1 MAYPEPTSPG
11 GMSSRRLT
19 NRNTNRYSVTALFS
33 MAAEQDV
40 EVEDELARAQ
50 KRLRDLKGKISAQSK
65 KNFVLERDVRYLD
78 SRIALLIQNRMA
90 ADEQREVERTLEDVD
105 PTEGHYPDDR
115 KLQQYSNLFFLLQ
128 SEPRHIAALCRLVS
142 LSEIDTLLQ
151 TVMFTLYGN
160 QYESREEHL
169 LLTMFQSVLSAQF
182 ETATDFGSLLR
193 ANTPVSRMM
202 TTYTRRGP
210 GQTYLKSVLAER
222 INSLIEH
229 KDLNLEINPVK
240 VYEQLV
246 NQIEEETG
254 QLPPNLPRGVPPEV
268 AAENPDVQAF
278 IAPRLTMLMEIA
290 NSFLLTII
298 DSMESVPYGIRWI
311 CKQIRSLTRR
321 KYPDATDYAIC
332 SLIGGFFFLRF
343 INPAIVTPQAYMLV
357 DGVPAKH
364 PRRTLTLIAKMLQN
378 LANKPSY
385 AKEAYMITL
394 NPFVENNKAR
404 INQFLN
410 NLCEVGDF
418 YDTLEMDQYMA
429 LSKKDLVIHI
439 SLNELYNT
447 HSLILQHIE
456 TLSPNDKQHLRILT
470 DELGAA
476 PAQVPRKENRS
487 IELNLYSRWETPVQD
502 IQSALMDSVSS
513 SDMLYMET
521 KSIFV
526 QLIRSIP
533 HAAEKRPY
541 NLAAIAERAATTKDP
556 TLVRK
561 GIKVKEMLR
570 ELEELKI
577 IEHSDG
583 FKLMQDEVAAELVHL
598 GNLREKVVLE
608 TKSLDAVYKTI
619 CDHNNYLRSQLE
631 QYKAYLQNVRMNA
644 SKDKGSTTGVGV
656 VSVGGK
662 EKKPTKAV
670 VLGPYR
676 FTHAQLEKEGI
687 IVESNVPDN
696 RRPNIYFNI
705 TSPTPGTFII
715 ALHYKGREK
724 AILEMD
730 LKIDDLLEKQKDNK
744 HLLDLEY
751 VQLNVP
757 KVLGLLKK
765 VFAKRGSHAQFF
777 LSFPSPGDLHVM
789 VAFVVFILSFL
800 YTATLA
806 RRLATPLPS
815 VSLPLQLLPRA
826 IQPVNNVSTYSGI
839 TPLSPSSGIYYAVA
853 EIGGLY
859 FRLALDTGSSD
870 LCYPL
875 QRQSPTFKSVNNNQT
890 LFSAAYADKTAVR
903 GFVATETV
911 RLAPNITVQSQALAI
926 ATDCNL
932 TLSDQVS
939 GILGLGFPRL
949 SGISVSN
956 STPFFPTL
964 AQQGVLEYPLFGL
977 SLAGSENGSLS
988 LGAIDSH
995 IVTNVSR
1002 IGWNPV
1008 VEFSPLG
1015 TESNTS
1021 SYLHWAI
1028 PMGQFAINTTR
1039 LTPIPTYPK
1048 NTGNTSLAL
1057 FDVGASGIFGPYQD
1071 VSRIF
1076 ASIDGSRLVN
1086 EGLWAVPCDTT
1097 VPLIFTFGSQ
1107 EYRMDPTD
1115 YLIGP
1120 ASGNPEICLSWPM
1133 AARPSGD
1140 GIDWQ
1145 FGTPFMRTVYSI
1157 FSYGINTKE
1166 SPHIGLYPLKNPNEH
1181 LTAANVSAY
1190 LSSMSLA
1197 VPTTLPNS
1205 LIPTPSISTPGYGFN
1220 ASVAAPTGGVVSSAL
1235 ATSTYSAIFGER
1247 KSAIVTSL
1255 PMVSLVPTLSPVITT
1270 DAHGSVT
1277 TSTSTVRPS
1286 FILGLPNQ
1294 SGARDLHATAV
1305 SHIVSILLL
1314 AGLLAL

>member
-105 PTEGHYPDDR
+105 PTEGHFPDDR

-128 SEPRHIAALCRLVS
+128 SEPRHIAALCRPL
-142 LSEIDTLLQ
+142 
-151 TVMFTLYGN
+151 MFTLYGN

-298 DSMESVPYGIRWI
+298 DSLESVPYGIRWI

-470 DELGAA
+470 DELGGA
-476 PAQVPRKENRS
+476 PTQVPRKENRS

-541 NLAAIAERAATTKDP
+541 NLAAIAERAATTKDA

-577 IEHSDG
+577 VDHSDG
-583 FKLMQDEVAAELVHL
+583 YKLMQEEVSTELVHL

-608 TKSLDAVYKTI
+608 TKSLEAVYKTI

-631 QYKAYLQNVRMNA
+631 QYKAYLQNVRLTA
-644 SKDKGSTTGVGV
+644 SKDKN
-656 VSVGGK
+656 VGGK

-730 LKIDDLLEKQKDNK
+730 LKIDDLLGKDNK

-765 VFAKRGSHAQFF
+765 VFAKR
-777 LSFPSPGDLHVM
+777 
-789 VAFVVFILSFL
+789 
-800 YTATLA
+800 
-806 RRLATPLPS
+806 
-815 VSLPLQLLPRA
+815 
-826 IQPVNNVSTYSGI
+826 
-839 TPLSPSSGIYYAVA
+839 
-853 EIGGLY
+853 
-859 FRLALDTGSSD
+859 
-870 LCYPL
+870 
-875 QRQSPTFKSVNNNQT
+875 
-890 LFSAAYADKTAVR
+890 
-903 GFVATETV
+903 
-911 RLAPNITVQSQALAI
+911 
-926 ATDCNL
+926 
-932 TLSDQVS
+932 
-939 GILGLGFPRL
+939 
-949 SGISVSN
+949 
-956 STPFFPTL
+956 
-964 AQQGVLEYPLFGL
+964 
-977 SLAGSENGSLS
+977 
-988 LGAIDSH
+988 
-995 IVTNVSR
+995 
-1002 IGWNPV
+1002 
-1008 VEFSPLG
+1008 
-1015 TESNTS
+1015 
-1021 SYLHWAI
+1021 
-1028 PMGQFAINTTR
+1028 
-1039 LTPIPTYPK
+1039 
-1048 NTGNTSLAL
+1048 
-1057 FDVGASGIFGPYQD
+1057 
-1071 VSRIF
+1071 
-1076 ASIDGSRLVN
+1076 
-1086 EGLWAVPCDTT
+1086 
-1097 VPLIFTFGSQ
+1097 
-1107 EYRMDPTD
+1107 
-1115 YLIGP
+1115 
-1120 ASGNPEICLSWPM
+1120 
-1133 AARPSGD
+1133 
-1140 GIDWQ
+1140 
-1145 FGTPFMRTVYSI
+1145 
-1157 FSYGINTKE
+1157 
-1166 SPHIGLYPLKNPNEH
+1166 
-1181 LTAANVSAY
+1181 
-1190 LSSMSLA
+1190 
-1197 VPTTLPNS
+1197 
-1205 LIPTPSISTPGYGFN
+1205 
-1220 ASVAAPTGGVVSSAL
+1220 
-1235 ATSTYSAIFGER
+1235 
-1247 KSAIVTSL
+1247 
-1255 PMVSLVPTLSPVITT
+1255 
-1270 DAHGSVT
+1270 
-1277 TSTSTVRPS
+1277 
-1286 FILGLPNQ
+1286 
-1294 SGARDLHATAV
+1294 
-1305 SHIVSILLL
+1305 
-1314 AGLLAL
+1314 

>member
-1 MAYPEPTSPG
+1 MAYPDPPTSPG
-11 GMSSRRLT
+11 GMSTRRLT

-115 KLQQYSNLFFLLQ
+115 KIQQYSNLFFLLQ

-182 ETATDFGSLLR
+182 ETATEFGSLLR

-210 GQTYLKSVLAER
+210 GQSYLKSVLAER

-254 QLPPNLPRGVPPEV
+254 QLPPNLPRGVAPEV

-321 KYPDATDYAIC
+321 KYPEATDYAIC

-357 DGVPAKH
+357 EGVPAKH

-385 AKEAYMITL
+385 SKEAYMMTL

-418 YDTLEMDQYMA
+418 YETLEVWTNTWRCP
-429 LSKKDLVIHI
+429 KKDLMIHI

-470 DELGAA
+470 DELGPA

-487 IELNLYSRWETPVQD
+487 LELSLYSRWETPVQD

-541 NLAAIAERAATTKDP
+541 NLSAIAERAATTKDAI
-556 TLVRK
+556 LVRK

-570 ELEELKI
+570 ELEEQKVV
-577 IEHSDG
+577 EAADG
-583 FKLMQDEVAAELVHL
+583 YKLMQEEVAAELVHL
-598 GNLREKVVLE
+598 GNLREKVVAE
-608 TKSLDAVYKTI
+608 TKSLEAVYKTI
-619 CDHNNYLRSQLE
+619 CDHNNYMRSQLE
-631 QYKAYLQNVRMNA
+631 QYKAYLQNVRLTA
-644 SKDKGSTTGVGV
+644 TKDKGSTTGVGV
-656 VSVGGK
+656 VTVGGK

-696 RRPNIYFNI
+696 RA
-705 TSPTPGTFII
+705 G
-715 ALHYKGREK
+715 EK

-765 VFAKRGSHAQFF
+765 VFAKR
-777 LSFPSPGDLHVM
+777 
-789 VAFVVFILSFL
+789 
-800 YTATLA
+800 
-806 RRLATPLPS
+806 
-815 VSLPLQLLPRA
+815 
-826 IQPVNNVSTYSGI
+826 
-839 TPLSPSSGIYYAVA
+839 
-853 EIGGLY
+853 
-859 FRLALDTGSSD
+859 
-870 LCYPL
+870 
-875 QRQSPTFKSVNNNQT
+875 
-890 LFSAAYADKTAVR
+890 
-903 GFVATETV
+903 
-911 RLAPNITVQSQALAI
+911 
-926 ATDCNL
+926 
-932 TLSDQVS
+932 
-939 GILGLGFPRL
+939 
-949 SGISVSN
+949 
-956 STPFFPTL
+956 
-964 AQQGVLEYPLFGL
+964 
-977 SLAGSENGSLS
+977 
-988 LGAIDSH
+988 
-995 IVTNVSR
+995 
-1002 IGWNPV
+1002 
-1008 VEFSPLG
+1008 
-1015 TESNTS
+1015 
-1021 SYLHWAI
+1021 
-1028 PMGQFAINTTR
+1028 
-1039 LTPIPTYPK
+1039 
-1048 NTGNTSLAL
+1048 
-1057 FDVGASGIFGPYQD
+1057 
-1071 VSRIF
+1071 
-1076 ASIDGSRLVN
+1076 
-1086 EGLWAVPCDTT
+1086 
-1097 VPLIFTFGSQ
+1097 
-1107 EYRMDPTD
+1107 
-1115 YLIGP
+1115 
-1120 ASGNPEICLSWPM
+1120 
-1133 AARPSGD
+1133 
-1140 GIDWQ
+1140 
-1145 FGTPFMRTVYSI
+1145 
-1157 FSYGINTKE
+1157 
-1166 SPHIGLYPLKNPNEH
+1166 
-1181 LTAANVSAY
+1181 
-1190 LSSMSLA
+1190 
-1197 VPTTLPNS
+1197 
-1205 LIPTPSISTPGYGFN
+1205 
-1220 ASVAAPTGGVVSSAL
+1220 
-1235 ATSTYSAIFGER
+1235 
-1247 KSAIVTSL
+1247 
-1255 PMVSLVPTLSPVITT
+1255 
-1270 DAHGSVT
+1270 
-1277 TSTSTVRPS
+1277 
-1286 FILGLPNQ
+1286 
-1294 SGARDLHATAV
+1294 
-1305 SHIVSILLL
+1305 
-1314 AGLLAL
+1314 